1 MNNEMTNE
9 TLTNAI
15 HEASHEMLRLAQTA
29 MNNAYDN
36 VIEMLSKKQNM
47 YRNILEDHANVLQTA
62 YGDRF
67 NELWQQ
73 KQKVWKSY
81 YMLQKIYGKVCE
93 MRYNTSLKVKL

>member
-9 TLTNAI
+9 ALTNAI
-15 HEASHEMLRLAQTA
+15 HEANHEMLRLAQTA
-29 MNNAYDN
+29 MNEAYDN

-47 YRNILEDHANVLQTA
+47 LRNILEDHANVLQTA

-67 NELWQQ
+67 NNLWQQ

-93 MRYNTSLKVKL
+93 MRYKTSLKVK